1 MNFTPLGK
9 RVLIKREEEQKTTA
23 SGIILPDNAK
33 EKPLQGTVVAV
44 AAKAAKKGIKEG
56 DKVIFGKYKGTE
68 INVDGEELLIL
79 ESDDILGILN

>member
-1 MNFTPLGK
+1 MNFKPLGK

-33 EKPLQGTVVAV
+33 EKPLQGTVIAL
-44 AAKAAKKGIKEG
+44 AEKAAKKGIKEG
-56 DKVIFGKYKGTE
+56 DKVIFGKFKGTE
-68 INVDGEELLIL
+68 ITMDGQELLIL

>member
-9 RVLIKREEEQKTTA
+9 RVLIKREEEQKTTT

-44 AAKAAKKGIKEG
+44 ATKAAKKGIKEG